1 MLERRKRKLVEVV
14 DRDSKKLY
22 SFNDLYKHKEL
33 NRLAKVERKR
43 LKKHRKKFKKAYRSA

>member
-1 MLERRKRKLVEVV
+1 MLERRKKKLVEVV

>member
-14 DRDSKKLY
+14 DKDSKKLY
-22 SFNDLYKHKEL
+22 NFNDWYKHKEL

-43 LKKHRKKFKKAYRSA
+43 LKKHKKNLRKLKGV

>member
-14 DRDSKKLY
+14 DKDSKK
-22 SFNDLYKHKEL
+22 FNEWYKHKEL

-43 LKKHRKKFKKAYRSA
+43 LKKHKKKFAKA